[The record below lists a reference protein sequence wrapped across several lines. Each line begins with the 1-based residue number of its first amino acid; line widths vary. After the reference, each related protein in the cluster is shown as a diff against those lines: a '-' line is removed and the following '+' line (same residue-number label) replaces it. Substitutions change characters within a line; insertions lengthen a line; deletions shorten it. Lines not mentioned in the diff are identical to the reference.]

1 MLASHRCEFLP
12 FMSPSEVVL
21 NKSTG
26 RISHLML
33 ARTEQDEE
41 TGEWKVDE
49 EEVLKKRC
57 DFVISA
63 FGSHLAA
70 ADVKDAIS
78 PVVDM
83 NRWGPVVDKVTLS
96 LLQAKMSLYPR
107 LVCLLIRF
115 R

>member
-1 MLASHRCEFLP
+1 M
-12 FMSPSEVVL
+12 

-41 TGEWKVDE
+41 TGEWKVDD

-70 ADVKDAIS
+70 PDVRAAME
-78 PVVDM
+78 PVVKL
-83 NRWGPVVDKVTLS
+83 NRWGPVVDKVLHNTHTHTQMFSKFLPKS
-96 LLQAKMSLYPR
+96 CVKQ
-107 LVCLLIRF
+107 
-115 R
+115 

>member
-1 MLASHRCEFLP
+1 MTITIQ
-12 FMSPSEVVL
+12 VVL
-21 NKSTG
+21 KGG
-26 RISHLML
+26 RL
-33 ARTEQDEE
+33 AAMKFFRTEQDDNGRWLDDPDQM
-41 TGEWKVDE
+41 TT
-49 EEVLKKRC
+49 LKC

-83 NRWGPVVDKVTLS
+83 NRWGPVVDKVTLP
-96 LLQAKMSLYPR
+96 LLQAQLSLYPR
-107 LVCLLIRF
+107 LVCLLMIRF